1 MLNLIIIHFFGLLSP
16 GPDFFYVSR
25 MAASNSRRN
34 TVCGILGITI
44 GVAIWAAA
52 AILGLAILFKTM
64 PILHGVI
71 MLLGGSYLCYLGLKM
86 AKNRKNTVFTELT
99 EEYLNQDT
107 TIKVEIMKGLLVN
120 LSNAKVVIYFASVMS
135 LVLIN
140 MRETWQMAVAFFI
153 IIIENFLYF
162 YAVSLLFSRPFAKR
176 FYSQY
181 SRYIDNVAGVIFLA
195 FGSYLVYSG
204 LQEIVIQF

>member
-25 MAASNSRRN
+25 MAVSNSRRN
-34 TVCGILGITI
+34 TICGILGITM

-64 PILHGVI
+64 PVLHGVI
-71 MLLGGSYLCYLGLKM
+71 MLLGGGYLGYLGLKM
-86 AKNRKNTVFTELT
+86 VKNRSNAVFTELT
-99 EEYLNQDT
+99 EQELNQKT
-107 TIKVEIMKGLLVN
+107 SIKAEIIKGLLVN
-120 LSNAKVVIYFASVMS
+120 LSNAKAVIFFASVMS
-135 LVLIN
+135 LVFVNIT
-140 MRETWQMAVAFFI
+140 ETWQMMVAFLI
-153 IIIENFLYF
+153 ILFETFSYF
-162 YAVSLLFSRPFAKR
+162 YVVSLLFSRPFARR

-181 SRYIDNVAGVIFLA
+181 SRYIDNVSGVIFLA

-204 LQEIVIQF
+204 LQEIAI

>member
-1 MLNLIIIHFFGLLSP
+1 MLNLIVVHFFGLLSP

-52 AILGLAILFKTM
+52 AILGLAILFKTL
-64 PILHGVI
+64 PVLHGVI

-86 AKNRKNTVFTELT
+86 VKVRENTVFTELT
-99 EEYLNQDT
+99 EQDFNQET
-107 TIKVEIMKGLLVN
+107 TIKAEIMKGLWVN
-120 LSNAKVVIYFASVMS
+120 LSNAKVVIYFSSVMS
-135 LVLIN
+135 LVLVN
-140 MRETWQMAVAFFI
+140 MHEIWQMFTAFI
-153 IIIENFLYF
+153 IIVVETFLYF
-162 YAVSLLFSRPFAKR
+162 YIVSLLFSRPFAKR

-195 FGSYLVYSG
+195 FGSYLAYSG
-204 LQEIVIQF
+204 VQEILS

>member
-25 MAASNSRRN
+25 MAVSNSRRN
-34 TVCGILGITI
+34 TICGILGITM

-64 PILHGVI
+64 PVLHGVI
-71 MLLGGSYLCYLGLKM
+71 MLLGGGYLGYLGLKM
-86 AKNRKNTVFTELT
+86 VKNRSNAVFTELT
-99 EEYLNQDT
+99 EQELNQKT
-107 TIKVEIMKGLLVN
+107 SIKAEIIKGLLVN
-120 LSNAKVVIYFASVMS
+120 LSNAKAVIFFASVMS
-135 LVLIN
+135 LVFVNIT
-140 MRETWQMAVAFFI
+140 ETWQMVVAFLI
-153 IIIENFLYF
+153 ILFETFSYF
-162 YAVSLLFSRPFAKR
+162 YVVSLLFSRPFARR

-181 SRYIDNVAGVIFLA
+181 SRYIDNVSGVIFLA

-204 LQEIVIQF
+204 LQEIAIQF